1 MLFQTLDDKA
11 ECFGIYADGH
21 VYYEN
26 LPNDLTRTWNYSSH
40 LGAAPIEYAQMLCGG
55 RSLAE
60 VCPAHLK
67 PEWEAVTHQMRA
79 YLNSFREAKISLN
92 EHCFYN
98 LVPERFLVDLCEAK
112 NSICEFVFE
121 NYQKPENYDFMMDVV
136 RLTTDINNHRLCID
150 KHPMRS
156 RLGTHQGRLL
166 WRTLDAMS
174 RYIKYNAYGT
184 KTGRLSTVKGS
195 FPILTLNKD
204 FRSILV
210 PNNDWLVELD
220 FNAAELRTLLG
231 LSGLQQPVDDIHMW
245 NVKNVYAGQL
255 TRDEAKQKIF
265 AWLYNPEATD
275 TRCSKAYKRGEVLG
289 EYWDGQ
295 TVATPFNRKI
305 PADKKH
311 ALNYLIQST
320 SSDVFLDR
328 AVAVHEFLKDKKSHI
343 SMLIHDSIVL
353 DLAECDMPELKK
365 IVNIFSETRYG
376 KYKVGVSAGKTF
388 GDLRRIR

>member
-11 ECFGIYADGH
+11 ECFGIYTGGQVH
-21 VYYEN
+21 YEN
-26 LPNDLTRTWNYSSH
+26 LPTDLTRTWDYSTH
-40 LGAAPIEYAQMLCGG
+40 LDSAPIEYAQMYCGG
-55 RSLAE
+55 RPLSE

-67 PEWEAVTHQMRA
+67 PEWDAVAQRMRA
-79 YLNSFREAKISLN
+79 YLNSFTEAKISLA

-98 LVPERFLVDLCEAK
+98 LVPERFLVDLCEVK
-112 NSICEFVFE
+112 NSICDFVFE

-136 RLTTDINNHRLCID
+136 RLTTDINHHRLCID

-156 RLGTHQGRLL
+156 RLGTHQGRHL
-166 WRTLDAMS
+166 WRTLDTMS
-174 RYIKYNAYGT
+174 RHIKYNVYGT

-210 PNNDWLVELD
+210 PNNDYLVELD

-231 LSGLQQPVDDIHMW
+231 LTGNLQPDEDIHMW
-245 NVKNVYAGQL
+245 NVKNVYRDMV
-255 TRDEAKQKIF
+255 TRDEAKQRIF
-265 AWLYNPEATD
+265 AWLYNPESTD
-275 TRCSKAYKRGEVLG
+275 YLSSRAYKRDEVLHAHWNG
-289 EYWDGQ
+289 NRIH
-295 TVATPFNRKI
+295 TPFGRTI
-305 PADKKH
+305 EADRKH

-328 AVAVHEFLKDKKSHI
+328 AVAVHKFLKNKKSHI

-365 IVNIFSETRYG
+365 IVNIFSNTRYG